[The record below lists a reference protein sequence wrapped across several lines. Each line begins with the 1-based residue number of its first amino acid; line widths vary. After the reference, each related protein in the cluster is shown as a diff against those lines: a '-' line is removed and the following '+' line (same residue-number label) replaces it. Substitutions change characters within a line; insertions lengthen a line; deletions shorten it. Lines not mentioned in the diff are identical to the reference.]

1 MTALHADGPM
11 SEAEMDQLAGFLDEH
26 AVPHG
31 GMSLEMLD
39 GFFSSLVV
47 GPELVMPSEYLPEI
61 WGEAPEWEDLA
72 QAQQALTA
80 VMRLWNHIVWRVQQP
95 IEEGL
100 GADEQ
105 AMLVPPFGLPELPE
119 GATRDEDA
127 EDIDPLA
134 EIPDDFPFAAG
145 WANGFLHGMSL
156 RQAQWDSWL
165 EQDED
170 FLEDIALVLEL
181 SVVSPE
187 HRQEMG
193 LPAGEALD
201 LEARLE
207 AAMAVPDMLQQMYL
221 HRLEAPRPQ
230 PIRRAAEPGRND
242 PCPCGSGKKY
252 KKCCGDGARL
262 H

>member
-11 SEAEMDQLAGFLDEH
+11 SEDELDQLAEFLEEH
-26 AVPHG
+26 AVVHG
-31 GMSLEMLD
+31 GMSLEVLD
-39 GFFSSLVV
+39 GFFSALVV

-61 WGEAPEWEDLA
+61 RGEAPEWKDLA
-72 QAQQALTA
+72 QAEQMLTA
-80 VMRLWNHIVWRVQQP
+80 VIRLWNHIVWRVQQP
-95 IEEGL
+95 IVEDLDAEEQSL
-100 GADEQ
+100 L
-105 AMLVPPFGLPELPE
+105 MPPFGLPGLPE
-119 GATRDEDA
+119 AANQDEESD
-127 EDIDPLA
+127 DYDPLA
-134 EIPDDFPFAAG
+134 DVPDDFPFAAG

-156 RQAQWDSWL
+156 RQAQWDAWL

-201 LEARLE
+201 LEERIE
-207 AAMAVPDMLQQMYL
+207 TAMAVPDMLQQMYL
-221 HRLEAPRPQ
+221 QRLEDQHPQ
-230 PIRRAAEPGRND
+230 PIRRAAEPGRNA
-242 PCPCGSGKKY
+242 PCSCGSGKKF